1 MPLNAKQLEQLFRP
15 INESRVKE
23 RKGMAY
29 LETFDVIAHLTR
41 IFGFEGW
48 SKEVEYAPIYEE
60 KRTGD
65 KTGWDVAYSAK
76 CRLTIY
82 DPSGNPVSVHE
93 DVATGQAQNQPSRGD
108 AHDLA
113 IKSAVSDALKRAAKD
128 LGNQFGNSLYDK
140 GSVKSVV
147 GKSLAYDEPGTLPP
161 AQDPE
166 KVREHAAAVR
176 DRMTGDRDR
185 EDPPEG

>member
-1 MPLNAKQLEQLFRP
+1 MPFNDRQLEQLFKE
-15 INESRVKE
+15 INGKRVAE

-29 LETFDVIAHLTR
+29 LETWDVLAHLNR

-48 SKEVEYAPIYEE
+48 HKKVMACELIYEE
-60 KRTGD
+60 QRESQVGQK
-65 KTGWDVAYSAK
+65 KGWDVAYRATVRLVVKDPKGRIAK
-76 CRLTIY
+76 
-82 DPSGNPVSVHE
+82 VSE

-128 LGNQFGNSLYDK
+128 LGNQFGLSLYDK

-147 GKSLAYDEPGTLPP
+147 GKSLAYPRDPADGFQAVPP
-161 AQDPE
+161 VEVPE
-166 KVREHAAAVR
+166 KVAEVKQQAF
-176 DRMTGDRDR
+176 G
-185 EDPPEG
+185 EPPE